1 MSENAQ
7 EKVNNSFDEILG
19 EDVVNKL
26 IENMGVE
33 LNSKQIKELEKEAQG
48 STDFMKAIEKI
59 DIPSENYVVFTD
71 GDEQLLYEN
80 GEFYVISTKDTPLRR
95 KKKTKKEAK
104 EMYLNYFINY
114 QLNGLLGESKNKQEK
129 ATPKKTRPTKQIQN
143 KDINVNKDEIAQK
156 DKAVNIQKSVD
167 KEIER

>member
-59 DIPSENYVVFTD
+59 DIPSENYVIFTD

-129 ATPKKTRPTKQIQN
+129 
-143 KDINVNKDEIAQK
+143 V
-156 DKAVNIQKSVD
+156 
-167 KEIER
+167 

>member
-59 DIPSENYVVFTD
+59 DIPSENYVIFTD

-129 ATPKKTRPTKQIQN
+129 ATPKKTKATKQIQN

>member
-1 MSENAQ
+1 
-7 EKVNNSFDEILG
+7 
-19 EDVVNKL
+19 
-26 IENMGVE
+26 
-33 LNSKQIKELEKEAQG
+33 
-48 STDFMKAIEKI
+48 MKAIEKI
-59 DIPSENYVVFTD
+59 DIPSENYVIFTD

-129 ATPKKTRPTKQIQN
+129 ATPKKTRATKQIQN
-143 KDINVNKDEIAQK
+143 KDVNVNKDEIAQN
-156 DKAVNIQKSVD
+156 DKVVNIQKSVD